1 VSKSS
6 KSASKGLKSAAS
18 NAIASKPAASKA
30 IASKPA
36 ASKPAASK
44 AIASKPAASKPA
56 ASKPAASKAIAS
68 KPAASK
74 PAASK
79 PAASKPAASKPAA
92 SKPAASTA
100 KSAEF
105 QGFPRGAIEFLGEL
119 EANNHREWFTANKS
133 RYEMNLKRPFEAL
146 ASDLEPELGSAKVF
160 RIYND
165 VRFAKGKPP
174 YKTHGSVVFEDRRGL
189 VYYVHLEKDHLF
201 VATGMHS
208 MLPDQVRRF
217 LDAAIDP
224 KHGARLAKTVANAE
238 ANGLEI
244 GGEALKTVA
253 RGYPKDH
260 PNARFLRHKGLTT
273 SVRYELA
280 PWMHEPVAVDRMRDV
295 FSRSVEVNDWLATHV
310 GRSEDGARWVK
321 H

>member
-1 VSKSS
+1 MPKSS
-6 KSASKGLKSAAS
+6 KSAPKAKKPTTSKTTAS
-18 NAIASKPAASKA
+18 KTTASKTTASKPTASKPASKTS
-30 IASKPA
+30 ASKPA
-36 ASKPAASK
+36 SKTTVSKPASKPTASKPASK
-44 AIASKPAASKPA
+44 TAASKP
-56 ASKPAASKAIAS
+56 PA
-68 KPAASK
+68 
-74 PAASK
+74 
-79 PAASKPAASKPAA
+79 
-92 SKPAASTA
+92 TA

-105 QGFPRGAIEFLGEL
+105 QGFPPAAIEFLREL

-201 VATGMHS
+201 VATGMHA

-224 KHGARLAKTVANAE
+224 KHGARLANVVANAE
-238 ANGLEI
+238 ARGLEI

-273 SVRYELA
+273 SARYELA
-280 PWMHEPVAVDRMRDV
+280 PWMHEPAAVEHVRDV
-295 FSRSVEVNDWLATHV
+295 FTRGAEVNDWLVTHV
-310 GRSEDGARWVK
+310 GRSEEGARWVNR
-321 H
+321 

>member
-1 VSKSS
+1 MPKSS
-6 KSASKGLKSAAS
+6 KSATKT
-18 NAIASKPAASKA
+18 KPAATKTTPA
-30 IASKPA
+30 ATKTKPA
-36 ASKPAASK
+36 ATKGV
-44 AIASKPAASKPA
+44 
-56 ASKPAASKAIAS
+56 
-68 KPAASK
+68 
-74 PAASK
+74 
-79 PAASKPAASKPAA
+79 KPAASKPAA
-92 SKPAASTA
+92 SKPAASTSKPTA
-100 KSAEF
+100 PTAPSAEF
-105 QGFPRGAIEFLGEL
+105 QGFPKAAIAFLREL

-201 VATGMHS
+201 VATGMHA
-208 MLPDQVRRF
+208 MLPDQVKRF

-224 KHGARLAKTVANAE
+224 KHGARLAKVVTNAE
-238 ANGLEI
+238 ASGLEI
-244 GGEALKTVA
+244 GGATLKTVA

-280 PWMHEPVAVDRMRDV
+280 PWVHEPAAVERMRDV
-295 FSRSVEVNDWLATHV
+295 FARSAEVNEWLATHV